1 MLKMKRR
8 CSLSWLSVFICFVL
22 TFCFSASGKKALAR
36 ESAVRLHIKG
46 PRPRPLHGEPDLQL
60 GEVMDERRAGKRLII
75 LITGRIKINAPPC
88 EGEAVVPADHCSYC
102 IGVDFVGIAGGG
114 RRRGR
119 ADHI

>member
-1 MLKMKRR
+1 MAQCIYL
-8 CSLSWLSVFICFVL
+8 LSSNFLLFGL
-22 TFCFSASGKKALAR
+22 GQ
-36 ESAVRLHIKG
+36 KG
-46 PRPRPLHGEPDLQL
+46 NRPRVRRAFAYKGGVAASSARRTDLQL

-75 LITGRIKINAPPC
+75 LITGRIKINAPPS

>member
-1 MLKMKRR
+1 MAQCIYLL
-8 CSLSWLSVFICFVL
+8 CSNFFA
-22 TFCFSASGKKALAR
+22 FRPPAQ
-36 ESAVRLHIKG
+36 KG
-46 PRPRPLHGEPDLQL
+46 ARPRVRRAFAYKGGAAASSARRTDLQL

-75 LITGRIKINAPPC
+75 LITGRIKINAPPG